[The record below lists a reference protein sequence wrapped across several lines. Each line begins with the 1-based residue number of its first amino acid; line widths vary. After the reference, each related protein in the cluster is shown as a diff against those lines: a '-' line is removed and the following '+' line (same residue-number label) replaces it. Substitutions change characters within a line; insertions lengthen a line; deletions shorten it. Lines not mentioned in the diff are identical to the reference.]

1 MPNTVKGEVIVRN
14 KHGLHMRA
22 AGQLCAIA
30 AKFASKIQLTKNR
43 KRIDAT
49 SMLDIMSLSAAPG
62 SKLTI
67 TATGDDATQALAAV
81 QDFFQTYP
89 EDR

>member
-30 AKFASKIQLTKNR
+30 SKFASKIQLTKNR
-43 KRIDAT
+43 KRIDAK

>member
-22 AGQLCAIA
+22 AGQLCAVA
-30 AKFASKIQLTKNR
+30 AKFASRIQITKNR
-43 KRIDAT
+43 KRIDAK

-62 SKLTI
+62 SKLGV
-67 TATGDDATQALAAV
+67 TATGEDASQAVAAI
-81 QDFFQTYP
+81 QEFFATYP

>member
-22 AGQLCAIA
+22 AGQLCLITS
-30 AKFASKIQLTKNR
+30 KFSSKIQLVKNR
-43 KRIDAT
+43 KKIDAK

-62 SKLTI
+62 SKLAI
-67 TATGDDATQALAAV
+67 TATGEDAPQAIKAV
-81 QDFFQTYP
+81 QEFFATYP